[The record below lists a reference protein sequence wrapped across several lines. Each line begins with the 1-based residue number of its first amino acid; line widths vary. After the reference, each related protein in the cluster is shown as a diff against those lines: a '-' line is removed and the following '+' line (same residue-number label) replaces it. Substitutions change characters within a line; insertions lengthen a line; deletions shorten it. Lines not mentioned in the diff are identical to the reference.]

1 MNKQV
6 VLFGG
11 SFDPPHLGHLIVGQ
25 WVAETLCCP
34 VRFLP
39 NGNPP
44 HKSPS
49 SHKHRAAM
57 LRLAIS
63 GNENFLL
70 DESELD
76 TNATQYTV
84 KTLDR
89 YRNHWNLTRDKLFFV
104 LGSDS
109 LNSIQSW
116 RDPQGIIERCTLM
129 VFQRQPISSL
139 VVQYLS
145 SLQARYILSAAPV
158 LDISSTF
165 VRERVKQGLSI
176 QYYVPETVREY
187 ISQWKLYKE
196 GKV

>member
-1 MNKQV
+1 
-6 VLFGG
+6 
-11 SFDPPHLGHLIVGQ
+11 
-25 WVAETLCCP
+25 
-34 VRFLP
+34 
-39 NGNPP
+39 
-44 HKSPS
+44 
-49 SHKHRAAM
+49 
-57 LRLAIS
+57 
-63 GNENFLL
+63 
-70 DESELD
+70 
-76 TNATQYTV
+76 
-84 KTLDR
+84 
-89 YRNHWNLTRDKLFFV
+89 LFFV